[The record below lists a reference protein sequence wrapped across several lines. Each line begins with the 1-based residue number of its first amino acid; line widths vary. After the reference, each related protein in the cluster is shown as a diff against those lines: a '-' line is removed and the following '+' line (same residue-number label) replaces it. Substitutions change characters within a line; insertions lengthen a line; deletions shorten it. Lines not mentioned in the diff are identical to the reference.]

1 MNLARTSVNN
11 PVAANILMIAII
23 LLGLT
28 ALVRIPREFIP
39 NISFNMA
46 IILTPYPGVSP
57 EEIEKLITIKIED
70 EIEDVDK
77 IDFISSKSTEGQ
89 STIFIRF
96 EDMSDTDFKFI
107 IQDLRSEVDSTND
120 LPEDAEDPIVLELA
134 TGEMVPVVFVTLS
147 GNLPERE
154 LKNIADDM
162 KDRFLEIHNIAKV
175 ELEGIRE
182 REIWVEVD
190 PERAYSYGF
199 SLEKVINALKAT
211 NINVPAGT
219 VDIGRSEYIVR
230 TMGEYARPDDLSKVI
245 IQTDPSGYHVRIG
258 NIAKIKDTFEKP
270 RTFSFLNG
278 KPGITLN
285 LSKKSEGN
293 TITIVNEVKEIVS
306 DFKSRIPPQCDI
318 TLTNDSSVQ
327 IKDALG
333 KLSIN
338 AILGM
343 LMVITLLYL
352 FLGWRNALFAA
363 MGLPVSLLCTFIFMQ
378 TVGQSLNTS
387 SLFALMMVI
396 GIIVDDAIVIIEN
409 SFRYMQKGMKPK
421 DAAVIGTME
430 VAAPVFT
437 ACLTTI
443 AAFLPLMLLPDVM
456 GKFLRVVP
464 IVVCLSLT
472 ASLGEAFLILPAHIS
487 EWSSS
492 KPRSKRR
499 HQLINRF
506 RRVYARYL
514 VKVLRKRYWFTG
526 GVMALIFM
534 CFILLTSGAI
544 DKELFITEE
553 VSQFYINV
561 HMPAGTNI
569 YATNKTLS
577 EIERKV
583 MSLPKKEVS
592 AIVTSPGKLITMQ
605 EWNFD
610 TSVGQ
615 IMVDLVDKEY
625 RKRSMDEIISDV
637 RSRLQDIPG
646 IKSFD
651 FHKVRG
657 GPPTPKDVELKVQGK
672 YFNKLNQIAGRI
684 GNKLS
689 TINGVYDIADDFRPG
704 KKDIKIYIDE
714 EKAAIYGLDVYQISM
729 AIRNAYEGKVATVY
743 REGDDE
749 IDVVVKYHQQAVKS
763 VEDVEN
769 IKIATASGEMIPF
782 RNFATIKVEP
792 GYTFIRRYKQERAI
806 TVTASVDRKVNS
818 LEQVDKSL
826 KQEIKKILNLFPD
839 YKVRFES
846 IFAEFQQY
854 QTMLMQLFLLGVF
867 LIYFILG
874 TQFKSY
880 LQPIIILF
888 AIPFAFLGAIIG
900 LLLTA
905 LFTAAKP
912 TFSIITIYGVIG
924 LAGIAVNDAI
934 VMVTFINNA
943 RAKGVNRYRSI
954 IQSGRLRIRPII
966 LTSIT
971 TMSGVFPMMIG
982 LGGKSE
988 IWAPMASTIFFGLA
1002 CATLLTLFIIPCLY
1016 TIIVDD
1022 LIRWLKKLWEK
1033 LAKRYS
1039 PLFS

>member
-1 MNLARTSVNN
+1 MNLARISVNN
-11 PVAANILMIAII
+11 PVAANILMIAVI

-28 ALVRIPREFIP
+28 ALVRLPREFLP

-46 IILTPYPGVSP
+46 IILTTYPGVSP
-57 EEIEKLITIKIED
+57 EEIEKLISIKIED
-70 EIEDVDK
+70 EIEDVDN

-89 STIFIRF
+89 STVFVRF
-96 EDMSDTDFKFI
+96 EDMNDTDFKFI
-107 IQDLRSEVDSTND
+107 IQDLRSAVDSVND
-120 LPEDAEDPIVLELA
+120 LPEEAEDPIVLELA
-134 TGEMVPVVFVTLS
+134 TGEMVPVMFVTLS

-154 LKNIADDM
+154 LKKIADDM

-190 PERAYSYGF
+190 PERLYSYGF
-199 SLEKVINALKAT
+199 PLEKVINALKAT

-245 IQTDPSGYHVRIG
+245 IQTDPSGYHVKIG
-258 NIAKIKDTFEKP
+258 NIATIKDTFEKP
-270 RTFSFLNG
+270 RTFSFISG

-285 LSKKSEGN
+285 LSKKSDGN
-293 TITIVNEVKEIVS
+293 TIAIVNEVNEIVS
-306 DFKSRIPPQCDI
+306 KFKSRIPSQCDI
-318 TLTNDSSVQ
+318 TLTNDSSIQ
-327 IKDALG
+327 IKSALG

-363 MGLPVSLLCTFIFMQ
+363 LGLPVSMLCTFIFMQ
-378 TVGQSLNTS
+378 SVGQSLNTS

-409 SFRYMQKGMKPK
+409 AYRYIQQGMKPK

-487 EWSSS
+487 EWSSNRS
-492 KPRSKRR
+492 RSKRR
-499 HQLINRF
+499 HQLINRL
-506 RRVYARYL
+506 RMVYTRFL
-514 VKVLRKRYWFTG
+514 VKVLQKRYWFSG
-526 GVMALIFM
+526 GTMALIFV
-534 CFILLTSGAI
+534 CIILLTSGVI

-553 VSQFYINV
+553 VSQFYINAR
-561 HMPAGTNI
+561 MPAGTNI

-592 AIVTSPGKLITMQ
+592 AIVTSPGKLITKQ

-615 IMVDLVDKEY
+615 IMVDLVDKKY
-625 RKRSMDEIISDV
+625 RQRSMDEIINDI
-637 RSRLQDIPG
+637 RPRLNDIPG
-646 IKSFD
+646 IKSLD
-651 FHKVRG
+651 FEKVRG

-672 YFNKLNQIAGRI
+672 HFNKLKQIVTRI
-684 GNKLS
+684 EEKLS
-689 TINGVYDIADDFRPG
+689 TTEGVYDIADDLHTG

-749 IDVVVKYHQQAVKS
+749 IDVVVKYQQQSVEN

-769 IKIATASGEMIPF
+769 LKIATASGEMIPF
-782 RNFATIKVEP
+782 RNLP
-792 GYTFIRRYKQERAI
+792 
-806 TVTASVDRKVNS
+806 
-818 LEQVDKSL
+818 
-826 KQEIKKILNLFPD
+826 P
-839 YKVRFES
+839 
-846 IFAEFQQY
+846 
-854 QTMLMQLFLLGVF
+854 
-867 LIYFILG
+867 
-874 TQFKSY
+874 
-880 LQPIIILF
+880 
-888 AIPFAFLGAIIG
+888 
-900 LLLTA
+900 
-905 LFTAAKP
+905 
-912 TFSIITIYGVIG
+912 
-924 LAGIAVNDAI
+924 
-934 VMVTFINNA
+934 
-943 RAKGVNRYRSI
+943 
-954 IQSGRLRIRPII
+954 
-966 LTSIT
+966 
-971 TMSGVFPMMIG
+971 
-982 LGGKSE
+982 
-988 IWAPMASTIFFGLA
+988 
-1002 CATLLTLFIIPCLY
+1002 
-1016 TIIVDD
+1016 
-1022 LIRWLKKLWEK
+1022 
-1033 LAKRYS
+1033 
-1039 PLFS
+1039 

>member
-28 ALVRIPREFIP
+28 ALVRLPREFLP

-245 IQTDPSGYHVRIG
+245 IQTDPSGYHVKIG
-258 NIAKIKDTFEKP
+258 SIAKIKDTFEKP

-293 TITIVNEVKEIVS
+293 TITIVDEVKEIVS
-306 DFKSRIPPQCDI
+306 DFKSSIPPQCDI

-363 MGLPVSLLCTFIFMQ
+363 LGLPVSLLCTFIFMQ
-378 TVGQSLNTS
+378 SVGQSLNTS

-409 SFRYMQKGMKPK
+409 SFRY
-421 DAAVIGTME
+421 I
-430 VAAPVFT
+430 
-437 ACLTTI
+437 
-443 AAFLPLMLLPDVM
+443 
-456 GKFLRVVP
+456 
-464 IVVCLSLT
+464 
-472 ASLGEAFLILPAHIS
+472 
-487 EWSSS
+487 
-492 KPRSKRR
+492 
-499 HQLINRF
+499 
-506 RRVYARYL
+506 
-514 VKVLRKRYWFTG
+514 
-526 GVMALIFM
+526 
-534 CFILLTSGAI
+534 
-544 DKELFITEE
+544 
-553 VSQFYINV
+553 
-561 HMPAGTNI
+561 
-569 YATNKTLS
+569 
-577 EIERKV
+577 
-583 MSLPKKEVS
+583 
-592 AIVTSPGKLITMQ
+592 
-605 EWNFD
+605 
-610 TSVGQ
+610 
-615 IMVDLVDKEY
+615 
-625 RKRSMDEIISDV
+625 
-637 RSRLQDIPG
+637 
-646 IKSFD
+646 
-651 FHKVRG
+651 
-657 GPPTPKDVELKVQGK
+657 
-672 YFNKLNQIAGRI
+672 
-684 GNKLS
+684 
-689 TINGVYDIADDFRPG
+689 
-704 KKDIKIYIDE
+704 
-714 EKAAIYGLDVYQISM
+714 
-729 AIRNAYEGKVATVY
+729 
-743 REGDDE
+743 
-749 IDVVVKYHQQAVKS
+749 QQ
-763 VEDVEN
+763 
-769 IKIATASGEMIPF
+769 
-782 RNFATIKVEP
+782 
-792 GYTFIRRYKQERAI
+792 
-806 TVTASVDRKVNS
+806 
-818 LEQVDKSL
+818 
-826 KQEIKKILNLFPD
+826 
-839 YKVRFES
+839 
-846 IFAEFQQY
+846 
-854 QTMLMQLFLLGVF
+854 
-867 LIYFILG
+867 
-874 TQFKSY
+874 
-880 LQPIIILF
+880 
-888 AIPFAFLGAIIG
+888 
-900 LLLTA
+900 
-905 LFTAAKP
+905 
-912 TFSIITIYGVIG
+912 
-924 LAGIAVNDAI
+924 
-934 VMVTFINNA
+934 
-943 RAKGVNRYRSI
+943 
-954 IQSGRLRIRPII
+954 
-966 LTSIT
+966 
-971 TMSGVFPMMIG
+971 
-982 LGGKSE
+982 
-988 IWAPMASTIFFGLA
+988 
-1002 CATLLTLFIIPCLY
+1002 
-1016 TIIVDD
+1016 
-1022 LIRWLKKLWEK
+1022 
-1033 LAKRYS
+1033 
-1039 PLFS
+1039 